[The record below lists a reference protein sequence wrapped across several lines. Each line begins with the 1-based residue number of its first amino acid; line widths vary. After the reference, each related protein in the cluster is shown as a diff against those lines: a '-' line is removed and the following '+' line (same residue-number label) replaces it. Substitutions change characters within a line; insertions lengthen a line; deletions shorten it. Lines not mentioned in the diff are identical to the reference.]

1 MITFIIRPNESEVNN
16 LSDTEKKD
24 LMNDLDEKF
33 DRLPEKT
40 LAWLDGFMTG
50 TIKAT
55 AEQKNEQQ
63 KEGT

>member
-1 MITFIIRPNESEVNN
+1 M
-16 LSDTEKKD
+16 SDTEKKD
-24 LMNDLDEKF
+24 LLNDLDEKI

-55 AEQKNEQQ
+55 AEQKNDEQ
-63 KEGT
+63 KEGA